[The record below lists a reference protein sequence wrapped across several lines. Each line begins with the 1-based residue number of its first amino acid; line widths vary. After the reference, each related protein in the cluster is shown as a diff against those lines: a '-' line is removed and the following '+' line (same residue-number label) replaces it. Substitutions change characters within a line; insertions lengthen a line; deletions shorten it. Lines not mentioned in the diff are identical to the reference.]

1 MNKTLKI
8 SLISLGVIGTG
19 IGVYAFLRKRKN
31 EGSSSVTYDNNIFE
45 RVLNRLYQNDSFPLK
60 LNSGGDKVKALQIF
74 LNDEGSYG
82 LDADGKFGP
91 LTLEAVKNQQSP
103 FSDFKMSFPNA
114 VLGEVSEEYYNSFVL
129 NSKAINSSVA
139 QSSNTNYNI
148 NNILPTGGGYSG
160 LQYATD
166 SSNLAFNGFDMN

>member
-1 MNKTLKI
+1 MTKI
-8 SLISLGVIGTG
+8 KKDS
-19 IGVYAFLRKRKN
+19 K
-31 EGSSSVTYDNNIFE
+31 NNIF
-45 RVLNRLYQNDSFPLK
+45 SFPLK

-129 NSKAINSSVA
+129 RLRVCKHQFVHN
-139 QSSNTNYNI
+139 
-148 NNILPTGGGYSG
+148 
-160 LQYATD
+160 
-166 SSNLAFNGFDMN
+166 M